1 MNRLEVSMCL
11 IDQEIDNLVSK
22 KNLID
27 IRLTELYQKREDLV
41 TEWNNQEG
49 FIRHDDGRIEKITR
63 KEAEE
68 RAKLF
73 GELFGDE
80 K

>member
-41 TEWNNQEG
+41 TEWYNQEG